1 MCDGIIRKGRDY
13 MGEMIVDTHTHYA
26 HKRFDSG
33 RDEIISRLPGAGIFA
48 VIEAAIDYE
57 SNFKMKALCEKYPHV
72 YMAAGCHP
80 NCVEEMEDSKF
91 RQIAELLNYD
101 KNLAIGETGLDYDK
115 GKTEEQIAAQK
126 DWFRRFIELA
136 IETQKPM
143 VIHSRLANDELI
155 EILKEYS
162 LIKQPG
168 VIHCFSGNVRQAK
181 DLINM
186 GFYLGV
192 NGMFT
197 KMDADADLCIA
208 LKQIPLE
215 RILLET
221 DAPYLAPA
229 GAEGKRNTSMNL
241 SLIVEQLSE
250 LRGESSEYIRKVVLE
265 NTRKMYPFIFE
276 K

>member
-1 MCDGIIRKGRDY
+1 

-26 HKRFDSG
+26 HRRFDSG
-33 RDEIISRLPGAGIFA
+33 REEILNGLTSANIFA
-48 VIEAAIDYE
+48 VIEGAIGFE
-57 SNFKMKALCEKYPHV
+57 SNFKMKALCEKYPYV

-80 NCVEEMEDSKF
+80 NCVEEMDENKF
-91 RQIAELLNYD
+91 RQIVDLLDYD

-115 GKTEEQIAAQK
+115 GKTEEQIALQK
-126 DWFRRFIELA
+126 HWFRKFIELA
-136 IETQKPM
+136 IEMQKPL

-162 LIKQPG
+162 LLKQPG
-168 VIHCFSGNVRQAK
+168 VIHCFSGNVDQAK
-181 DLINM
+181 ALINI

-215 RILLET
+215 SILLET

-229 GAEGKRNTSMNL
+229 GVEGKRNTSANL
-241 SLIVEQLSE
+241 GVVVEKLSE
-250 LRGESSEYIRKVVLE
+250 LRGESPEYIRKAVLE
-265 NTRKMYPFIFE
+265 NTKRIYPSIFTHI
-276 K
+276 